1 MTTSKDNRQ
10 IPPTT
15 YDSTQV
21 EQRLY
26 QNWLQE
32 GYFSP
37 APNPDKDP
45 FVIIQPPPNVTG
57 ELHLGHAQRV
67 AVEDAL
73 TRWHRM
79 RGEPTLWLPGLDH
92 AGIATQVVVE
102 RELAKEGLS
111 RHDLG
116 RKEFVDRVWEWVTR
130 YRGRIQE
137 QQQRLGASCDWSREA
152 FTLDPKPSQAVRH
165 TFVNLY
171 RKGLIYRGERIINW
185 CIRCSTALSDLEVE
199 YEEIIG
205 ELYYI
210 RYLSE
215 NNDAIVVATTR
226 PETMLG
232 DTAIAVNPDDTRYQS
247 LVGKVVYVPIVNRPI
262 PIIADSAVDPEFGTG
277 ALKVTPGHAIADFEI
292 GQRHGLAII
301 NAISPNG
308 TITPEA
314 GSFEGIDRLLCR
326 TRVTETL
333 LSEGLLQKTEP
344 TQHSVGHCQRCR
356 EVVEPLISKQWFLQ
370 MEPLAKPALQA
381 VESGEIQIIPDHF
394 ARVYKNWMENIRD
407 WCISRQLWWGHRIP
421 VWYCDACPGIT
432 VDYKDP
438 NACQTCGSLKIS
450 QDPDVLDTWF
460 SSGLWTHSTLGWPLD
475 TQDLKTFYPTTVMET
490 GYDILFFWVARM
502 IMLGIENT
510 GKTPFKTVYLSGLI
524 RDPEGVKMSKTR
536 GNVIDPVEA
545 INTYGADAL
554 RFALTNGNAAG
565 NDARLGPEKLES
577 ARNFANKLWNAT
589 RYVLRNI
596 DDASDSIVWADMET
610 NHVQDK
616 WILSRHSRLVQRVSH
631 ALNEYQLGE
640 AEQAIHDFLW
650 GDFCDWYIEVT
661 KIRLRVDD
669 LSPLPILAHVLESTL
684 RLLHPFMPF
693 ITEELWQHLTK
704 RLNDDRKFTPSIVVA
719 PYPEPDYTLIDGQ
732 AEDDFGIV
740 TDIIRAIR
748 NVRAELHIEPTR
760 PLDAFVFAKSKQKLI
775 ESESATI
782 CSLARLARLQ
792 FLEGD
797 EAAPP
802 KGALT
807 LVVGTIAL
815 FLPLGG
821 IVDIR
826 SERERLHR
834 DRMIT
839 MTELENVTKRV
850 TSENFL
856 DRAPEEVV
864 SKEKA
869 KAEKLRER
877 TNQIDSLLER
887 LDA

>member
-1 MTTSKDNRQ
+1 
-10 IPPTT
+10 
-15 YDSTQV
+15 
-21 EQRLY
+21 
-26 QNWLQE
+26 
-32 GYFSP
+32 
-37 APNPDKDP
+37 
-45 FVIIQPPPNVTG
+45 
-57 ELHLGHAQRV
+57 
-67 AVEDAL
+67 
-73 TRWHRM
+73 
-79 RGEPTLWLPGLDH
+79 
-92 AGIATQVVVE
+92 
-102 RELAKEGLS
+102 
-111 RHDLG
+111 
-116 RKEFVDRVWEWVTR
+116 
-130 YRGRIQE
+130 
-137 QQQRLGASCDWSREA
+137 
-152 FTLDPKPSQAVRH
+152 
-165 TFVNLY
+165 
-171 RKGLIYRGERIINW
+171 
-185 CIRCSTALSDLEVE
+185 
-199 YEEIIG
+199 
-205 ELYYI
+205 
-210 RYLSE
+210 
-215 NNDAIVVATTR
+215 
-226 PETMLG
+226 
-232 DTAIAVNPDDTRYQS
+232 
-247 LVGKVVYVPIVNRPI
+247 
-262 PIIADSAVDPEFGTG
+262 
-277 ALKVTPGHAIADFEI
+277 
-292 GQRHGLAII
+292 
-301 NAISPNG
+301 
-308 TITPEA
+308 
-314 GSFEGIDRLLCR
+314 
-326 TRVTETL
+326 
-333 LSEGLLQKTEP
+333 
-344 TQHSVGHCQRCR
+344 
-356 EVVEPLISKQWFLQ
+356 
-370 MEPLAKPALQA
+370 
-381 VESGEIQIIPDHF
+381 
-394 ARVYKNWMENIRD
+394 
-407 WCISRQLWWGHRIP
+407 
-421 VWYCDACPGIT
+421 
-432 VDYKDP
+432 
-438 NACQTCGSLKIS
+438 
-450 QDPDVLDTWF
+450 
-460 SSGLWTHSTLGWPLD
+460 
-475 TQDLKTFYPTTVMET
+475 
-490 GYDILFFWVARM
+490 
-502 IMLGIENT
+502 
-510 GKTPFKTVYLSGLI
+510 
-524 RDPEGVKMSKTR
+524 
-536 GNVIDPVEA
+536 
-545 INTYGADAL
+545 
-554 RFALTNGNAAG
+554 
-565 NDARLGPEKLES
+565 
-577 ARNFANKLWNAT
+577 
-589 RYVLRNI
+589 
-596 DDASDSIVWADMET
+596 MET

-704 RLNDDRKFTPSIVVA
+704 RLNDDRKFTPSIVIA

-834 DRMIT
+834 DRMTT

-850 TSENFL
+850 TSKNFL

-869 KAEKLRER
+869 KASKLRER

>member
-1 MTTSKDNRQ
+1 MTTSKDNKQ
-10 IPPTT
+10 VPPTT
-15 YDSTQV
+15 YDPAQV

-37 APNPDKDP
+37 THDPDKNP

-102 RELAKEGLS
+102 RQLAKEGLS
-111 RHDLG
+111 RHELG
-116 RKEFVDRVWEWVTR
+116 RQKFVERVWEWVDR

-137 QQQRLGASCDWSREA
+137 QQQRLGASCDWSRET

-199 YEEIIG
+199 YQEQIG
-205 ELYYI
+205 ELHYI
-210 RYLSE
+210 RYLSG
-215 NNDAIVVATTR
+215 NNDSIVVATTR

-232 DTAIAVNPDDTRYQS
+232 DTAIAVHPDDTRYRNMI
-247 LVGKVVYVPIVNRPI
+247 GKTVYVPIIDRPI
-262 PIIADSAVDPEFGTG
+262 PIIADSAVDPELGTG
-277 ALKVTPGHAIADFEI
+277 ALKVTPGHAVTDFEI
-292 GQRHGLAII
+292 GQRHSLDVV
-301 NAISPNG
+301 NAISPDG
-308 TITPEA
+308 TITTEA
-314 GSFEGIDRLLCR
+314 GAYSGIDRLLCR
-326 TRVTETL
+326 TKVLETL
-333 LSEGLLQKTEP
+333 QFERLLEKSEP
-344 TQHSVGHCQRCR
+344 TRHSVGHCQRCR

-370 MEPLAKPALQA
+370 MEPLAKPALAA

-421 VWYCDACPGIT
+421 VWYCDACAGIT
-432 VDYKDP
+432 VDYEDP
-438 NACQTCGSLKIS
+438 QLCQTCGSLTLS

-460 SSGLWTHSTLGWPLD
+460 SSGLWPHSTLGWPED
-475 TQDLKTFYPTTVMET
+475 THDLNTFYPTSVMET

-510 GKTPFKTVYLSGLI
+510 GKPPFKTVYLSGLI

-565 NDARLGPEKLES
+565 NDARIGPDKLES

-589 RYVLRNI
+589 RYVLQSLDN
-596 DDASDSIVWADMET
+596 APTSVSWANSSE
-610 NHVQDK
+610 HHLQDK
-616 WILSRHSRLVQRVSH
+616 WILSRHARLVERVSR
-631 ALNEYQLGE
+631 ALNEYHLGE
-640 AEQAIHDFLW
+640 AEQAIHEFLW

-661 KIRLRVDD
+661 KIRLRADD
-669 LSPLPILAHVLESTL
+669 LSPLPILAKVLESTL

-704 RLNDDRKFTPSIVVA
+704 RLIGYETHAPSIMVA
-719 PYPEPDYTLIDGQ
+719 PYPECDYALTDER
-732 AEDDFGIV
+732 AEADFGTV
-740 TDIIRAIR
+740 MDIIRAIR

-760 PLDAFVFAKSKQKLI
+760 PLDAFVHAGNRQALI
-775 ESESATI
+775 EREAETI
-782 CSLARLARLQ
+782 CSLARLRTLR
-792 FLEGD
+792 FFDGNVIT
-797 EAAPP
+797 PP
-802 KGALT
+802 QGTLT

-821 IVDIR
+821 IINIA
-826 SERERLHR
+826 SEQEKLRK
-834 DRMIT
+834 DQAST
-839 MTELENVTKRV
+839 VTELENVVRRV
-850 TSENFL
+850 SSKKFL
-856 DRAPEEVV
+856 ERAPREVV
-864 SKEKA
+864 EKERA
-869 KAEKLRER
+869 KEHKLRER
-877 TNQIDSLLER
+877 TSQIKSLLER